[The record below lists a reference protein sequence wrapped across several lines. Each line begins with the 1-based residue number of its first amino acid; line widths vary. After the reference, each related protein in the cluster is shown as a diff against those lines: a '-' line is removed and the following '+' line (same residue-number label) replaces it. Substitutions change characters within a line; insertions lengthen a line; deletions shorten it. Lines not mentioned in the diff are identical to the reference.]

1 MQFTTTI
8 EQTGGTTTG
17 IRVPEEVLEAL
28 GGGRR
33 PRVVVTLDGGHTHR
47 TTIGTHDGAPFIPVS
62 SAVRG
67 EAGVAGGQQV
77 EVEVVIDD
85 APREVEVPDD
95 LGAALAADD
104 GARAWFEQL
113 TDSQRKGFVTS
124 VTSAKQ
130 PETRQR
136 RVARAVEALTAGQK
150 RP

>member
-1 MQFTTTI
+1 M
-8 EQTGGTTTG
+8 
-17 IRVPEEVLEAL
+17 
-28 GGGRR
+28 
-33 PRVVVTLDGGHTHR
+33 
-47 TTIGTHDGAPFIPVS
+47 
-62 SAVRG
+62 
-67 EAGVAGGQQV
+67 AGGQQV